1 MKIYF
6 PLQIIEPNRIDI
18 LEALKTFMEKPF
30 TDFKAD
36 PFSLLTNERQDQF
49 FLNGPDAI
57 LWGRVYFKPFSEKD
71 AELLEVELRYLK
83 QILNRRIDA
92 HVFSPAASEGSSAS
106 FDKGPKV
113 DYFCYRFI
121 QSAGEI
127 AMVVEKIPF
136 APWKNEPA
144 KSLDFSEEPGDSR
157 YRFSRQSQLSREELA
172 ELIDLSLELKRP

>member
-6 PLQIIEPNRIDI
+6 PLQTIEPNRADI

-30 TDFKAD
+30 MDFEAD

-49 FLNGPDAI
+49 FLNGPDTI

-71 AELLEVELRYLK
+71 AELLETELQYLEQTLK
-83 QILNRRIDA
+83 QPIQPHIFFLSGQRDPA
-92 HVFSPAASEGSSAS
+92 SFEKGPAA
-106 FDKGPKV
+106 
-113 DYFCYRFI
+113 DYFHYHFI
-121 QSAGEI
+121 QSGGEI

-136 APWKNEPA
+136 PGRESESA
-144 KSLDFSEEPGDSR
+144 KPLDFSEEPGELS

-172 ELIDLSLELKRP
+172 ELIDLSLELKRA